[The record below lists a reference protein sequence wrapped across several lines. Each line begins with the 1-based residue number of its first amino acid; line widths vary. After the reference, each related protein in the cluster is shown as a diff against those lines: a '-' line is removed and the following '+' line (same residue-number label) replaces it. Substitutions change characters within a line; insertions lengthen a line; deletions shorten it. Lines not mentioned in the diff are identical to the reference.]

1 MKFERFVAKRYLKSR
16 KSNKML
22 SFISGISI
30 LGIVLGVATLIVVVS
45 VMSGFSDNLKNRII
59 GANAHIVVNRVDVS
73 PIKNWR
79 EVGSEIESVEGVTGV
94 SPFIINQVLLTSMDN
109 VSGVVV
115 RGVVPEEEL
124 KVTAIEKFM
133 KEGYF
138 KDVGDVSEDGKPSIA
153 LGKEL
158 AASLGVLRG
167 DEIVMVSPF
176 GKKGPFGMTPKMKR
190 FIVSGIFDTGMYE
203 YNNSL
208 AYIDIKAAQEFFD
221 TGDIA
226 SGFSIRTDDFDNA
239 KEIAAQIQ
247 SKLDF
252 PYWSRDWISMNKNLF
267 SALKLEKY
275 AMFIILTLI
284 IIVASFNVISMI
296 TVTVKDKKRDIAIM
310 RAMGAPEKM
319 ISGIFMKQ
327 GMIIGF
333 TGTVIGNIIGFAI
346 CVVLE
351 RFKLIS
357 LPEDI
362 YFMDRI
368 PVKIELSTFIVVTV
382 CALLITYIAGLFPA
396 RQSAKLDPIEAL
408 RRE

>member
-1 MKFERFVAKRYLKSR
+1 MKFERFVAGRYLRSR
-16 KSNKML
+16 KSNKIL

-30 LGIVLGVATLIVVVS
+30 LGILLGVATLIVVVS
-45 VMSGFSDNLKNRII
+45 VMSGFSDNLKNRIL

-73 PIKNWR
+73 PIKNWQ
-79 EVGSEIESVEGVTGV
+79 GIGKIIEDVDGVTGV
-94 SPFIINQVLLTSMDN
+94 SPFILNQVLLTSENN

-115 RGVVPEEEL
+115 RGVVPEREL
-124 KVTAIEKFM
+124 KVTSIKKFM
-133 KEGYF
+133 TDGYF
-138 KDVGDVSEDGKPSIA
+138 NDISKKAENGNPQIA
-153 LGKEL
+153 VGKEL
-158 AASLGVLRG
+158 AANLGVLPG
-167 DEIVMVSPF
+167 DEVVMVSPF
-176 GKKGPFGMTPKMKR
+176 GKKGPFGITPKMKR
-190 FIVSGIFDTGMYE
+190 FEVSGIFDTGMYE

-208 AYIDIKAAQEFFD
+208 AYIDISDAQEFFG

-226 SGFSIRTDDFDNA
+226 SGFSISTGNFDKA
-239 KEIAAQIQ
+239 PAIAAQIQ
-247 SKLDF
+247 KELDF
-252 PYWSRDWISMNKNLF
+252 PFWSRDWISMNKNLF

-319 ISGIFMKQ
+319 ISRIFMKQ
-327 GMIIGF
+327 GMIIGI
-333 TGTVIGNIIGFAI
+333 TGTVFGNILGFVI

-357 LPEDI
+357 LPEDV

-368 PVKIELSTFIVVTV
+368 PVKMELSTFVVVTV

-396 RQSAKLDPIEAL
+396 KQSAKLDPIEAL
-408 RRE
+408 RRD

>member
-1 MKFERFVAKRYLKSR
+1 
-16 KSNKML
+16 
-22 SFISGISI
+22 
-30 LGIVLGVATLIVVVS
+30 
-45 VMSGFSDNLKNRII
+45 MSGFSDNLKNRIL

-73 PIKNWR
+73 PIKNWQ
-79 EVGSEIESVEGVTGV
+79 GIGKIIEDVDGVTGV
-94 SPFIINQVLLTSMDN
+94 SPFILNQVLLTSENN

-115 RGVVPEEEL
+115 RGVVPEREL
-124 KVTAIEKFM
+124 KVTSIKKFM
-133 KEGYF
+133 TDGYF
-138 KDVGDVSEDGKPSIA
+138 NDISKKAENGNPQIA
-153 LGKEL
+153 VGKEL
-158 AASLGVLRG
+158 AANLGVLPG
-167 DEIVMVSPF
+167 DEVVMVSPF
-176 GKKGPFGMTPKMKR
+176 GKKGPFGITPKMKR
-190 FIVSGIFDTGMYE
+190 FEVSGIFDTGMYE

-208 AYIDIKAAQEFFD
+208 AYIDISDAQEFFG

-226 SGFSIRTDDFDNA
+226 SGFSISTGNFDKA
-239 KEIAAQIQ
+239 PAIAAQIQ
-247 SKLDF
+247 KELDF
-252 PYWSRDWISMNKNLF
+252 PFWSRDWISMNKNLF

-319 ISGIFMKQ
+319 ISRIFMKQ
-327 GMIIGF
+327 GMIIGI
-333 TGTVIGNIIGFAI
+333 TGTVFGNILGFVI

-357 LPEDI
+357 LPEDV

-368 PVKIELSTFIVVTV
+368 PVKMELSTFVVVTV

-396 RQSAKLDPIEAL
+396 KQSAKLDPIEAL
-408 RRE
+408 RRD